1 VIKMIDIKTDETAVF
16 ALGGLDEVGK
26 NTYCLEHNGEIIVID
41 AGIKFPSD
49 DLLGVDYVIP
59 DYKYLR
65 DNADR
70 IRCLIITHGHE
81 DHIGGLPFMLKQLNI
96 KEIYAP
102 KLAKSLIEYK
112 FEDRKIS
119 YDGRLIEYDENFY
132 FKTDSFN
139 ISFFR
144 TNHSIPDTFGI
155 ALQTSNG
162 IIVHTGDFKF
172 DFTPVGEPASIGKMA
187 VLGER
192 GVLCLLSDST
202 NAERKGFTKSEKVV
216 DNALAKIF
224 KKTEGRIIIATFASN
239 VHRLKHIVDTAI
251 RHGRKIAVAGR
262 SMENAMNIAMKEG
275 YVTTK
280 KEDIIDIKDLKN
292 YPMNEITILCTGSQ
306 GEPLAALSRI
316 AGGTHRQ
323 IKLIPGDSVIFSSS
337 PIPGNDYKVGNTIN
351 LLYRAGAKVYTSA
364 ISNTHTSGHGAQDE
378 LKLML
383 TLIKPKYF
391 IPIHGEYRMQKIH
404 GELGV
409 STGVQKRNVFILENG
424 EVVAFNKRGAR
435 MAGRVQA
442 DDIYID
448 GKGIGDVGSVVI
460 KDRRILSNEGIVI
473 VSANVNLSTRKIL
486 VNPLIQSRGFIMVN
500 QNEEL
505 VQAMVEGSRM
515 AIEKAMKKPKCSPQD
530 IKNKVSE
537 AISEIAYRETN
548 RRPIVMTV
556 VMDINK

>member
-1 VIKMIDIKTDETAVF
+1 MLNLKENDTAVF

-26 NTYCLEHNGEIIVID
+26 NTYCIEHNDEIIVID

-59 DYKYLR
+59 DYKYLIE
-65 DNADR
+65 NKDR

-81 DHIGGLPFMLKQLNI
+81 DHIGGLPFMLKQFDI

-112 FEDRKIS
+112 FKDRRVRFEGK
-119 YDGRLIEYDENFY
+119 LIEYDDNFKFSTKN
-132 FKTDSFN
+132 FK

-144 TNHSIPDTFGI
+144 TNHSIPDTFGT
-155 ALQTSNG
+155 ALETPNG
-162 IIVHTGDFKF
+162 TIVHTGDFKF

-187 VLGER
+187 LLGEK

-202 NAERKGFTKSEKVV
+202 NAERSGFTQSEKTV
-216 DNALAKIF
+216 DIALAQIF
-224 KKTEGRIIIATFASN
+224 KKTKGRIIVATFASN
-239 VHRLKHIVDTAI
+239 VHRLKHIIETAM
-251 RHGRKIAVAGR
+251 RHGRKIAIAGR
-262 SMENAMNIAMKEG
+262 SMENAMNIAIREG
-275 YVTTK
+275 YVTVK
-280 KEDIIDIKDLKN
+280 KDTLININDIKN
-292 YPMNEITILCTGSQ
+292 YDNSEVTLLCTGSQ

-316 AGGTHRQ
+316 ANGTHRQ
-323 IKLIPGDSVIFSSS
+323 IKLIPGDSVVFSSS
-337 PIPGNDYKVGNTIN
+337 PIPGNDYKIGNTIN
-351 LLYRAGAKVYTSA
+351 LLYRSGAKVYTSA
-364 ISNTHTSGHGAQDE
+364 LNNIHTSGHGAQDE

-404 GELGV
+404 GELAVDVGV
-409 STGVQKRNVFILENG
+409 KKRNVFLLENG

-435 MAGRVQA
+435 MAGRVTA
-442 DDIYID
+442 DAVYID

-473 VSANVNLSTRKIL
+473 VSANVNLTERKIL

-500 QNEEL
+500 ANEAL
-505 VQAMVEGSRM
+505 VQSMVLASRQ
-515 AIEKAMKKPKCSPQD
+515 AIENAMKKTKCTPQD

-537 AISEIAYRETN
+537 AISEIAYKETN

-556 VMDINK
+556 VMDIKK